1 MYIPIV
7 AIIGRPNVGKSTLF
21 NRIIRKQLAITDD
34 RPGVTRDRNLVEF
47 EWNRRKFMLVDTGGF
62 VVSSKDQM
70 EHAVSEQ
77 CRIAI
82 DEADVILL
90 LVDIKSGIT
99 DLDDKIRNEIIKS
112 GKPVVLGANKTDRN
126 RDESYIYEFY
136 NLGLGDPHPI
146 SGKTGRGSGDLLDVI
161 IELLPPADIKSQE
174 EISAL
179 RIAIIGRPN
188 VGKSSIVNSLTGKES
203 VLVTDIPGTTR
214 DSTNT
219 YFNYHGRDVILVD
232 TAGLKRITKLKE
244 SLEYYSYL
252 RTQKS
257 LARCDVAVVV
267 MDVYQGLTSYEKN
280 LVDDVTNNGK
290 GLIIAA
296 NKWDLV
302 DKDHKTMREIETEI
316 HEKLPDKTHY
326 PIIFTS
332 AITGKRVHKIIET
345 ALRIDEARK
354 FRVLTSEFNNFIE
367 KLPIPPGAGDV
378 SILYGTQHNTE
389 PPSFVFFVKDVRQVR
404 DNFTRYLEHCLRDRY
419 GFEGTPIK
427 ISFKSN
433 RKKRV

>member
-1 MYIPIV
+1 MNIPIV

-21 NRIIRKQLAITDD
+21 NRIIRKKLAITDG
-34 RPGVTRDRNLVEF
+34 RPGVTRDRNTVAF
-47 EWNRRKFMLVDTGGF
+47 EWNKRKFMLVDTGGF

-70 EHAVSEQ
+70 EQAVSEQ
-77 CRIAI
+77 SRIAI

-99 DLDDKIRNEIIKS
+99 DLDYKIRDEIIKS

-136 NLGLGDPHPI
+136 NMSLGDPYPI
-146 SGKTGRGSGDLLDVI
+146 SGKTGRGSGDLLDAI

-219 YFNYHGRDVILVD
+219 YLSYNGRNVILVD

-280 LVDDVTNNGK
+280 LIDDVTNNGK

-302 DKDHKTMREIETEI
+302 SKNHKTMKEIETEI
-316 HEKLPDKTHY
+316 HDRLPDKTNY

-332 AITGKRVHKIIET
+332 AITGKRVNKIIET
-345 ALRIDEARK
+345 ALKIVEARK
-354 FRVLTSEFNNFIE
+354 YRVKTSEFNNFVE
-367 KLPIPPGAGDV
+367 RLPIPPGAGDV
-378 SILYGTQHNTE
+378 SILYGTQHNIE
-389 PPSFVFFVKDVRQVR
+389 PPSFVFFVKDVRRVK
-404 DNFTRYLEHCLRDRY
+404 DNFIRYLERCLRERY
-419 GFEGTPIK
+419 GFEGTPIRL
-427 ISFKSN
+427 SFKSK
-433 RKKRV
+433 RQKRV